1 MKHFIPVALITVC
14 TFTIA
19 EPVNAQLPFSQ
30 SRSFSFNGRRG
41 AVGAVSGQASFSPYL
56 NLLRGGN
63 STLLN
68 YYGLVRPEQEF
79 RQANQQFQSSLGQ
92 VRADFQQQFMTDPNL
107 QLPESGH
114 QVQFQSDLR

>member
-1 MKHFIPVALITVC
+1 MKRSAPIALLSLSLVLMIVSQ
-14 TFTIA
+14 A
-19 EPVNAQLPFSQ
+19 AAQVPFNQ
-30 SRSFSFNGRRG
+30 SRSFSFSGRRG
-41 AVGAVSGQASFSPYL
+41 GVGAAGGQAAFSPYL

-92 VRADFQQQFMTDPNL
+92 AR
-107 QLPESGH
+107 
-114 QVQFQSDLR
+114 